1 MQAKAIRYGALGAA
15 IAAVCVWMV
24 LAAGRRQGDEGLYSI
39 QNPAQYNAGLT
50 TVRELTGGP
59 IRAHDAGR
67 ALSGEQTMALE
78 EAREVARRLTAYEPR
93 AFGPAFL
100 LANIEQALGNADEA
114 GRNYHQALL
123 LIPKDTGD
131 QNLRQTEAHIQFK
144 LGQHY
149 YNRNEFSKAEMYADA
164 ALALQHNSSLYHTAA
179 ARIKMRLD
187 KRAEA
192 RRLVEHALE
201 IDPEDAAAKELSER
215 LDGG

>member
-1 MQAKAIRYGALGAA
+1 MKHWALGAA
-15 IAAVCVWMV
+15 FVAVFVWMF
-24 LAAGRRQGDEGLYSI
+24 LAAGRPAGDEGLYSI
-39 QNPAQYNAGLT
+39 FNPIQYSEGFA
-50 TVRELTGGP
+50 TVRDLTEGP
-59 IRAHDAGR
+59 ILAHDAGTV
-67 ALSGEQTMALE
+67 LSGEQTLALE
-78 EAREVARRLTAYEPR
+78 EGREVARRLTAYEPR

-131 QNLRQTEAHIQFK
+131 QNLRQTEANIRFN

-149 YNRNEFSKAEMYADA
+149 YNRNEFLKAEVYTDR
-164 ALALQHNSSLYHTAA
+164 ALALHHDSSMYHAAA
-179 ARIKMRLD
+179 ARIKMRLLKAAD
-187 KRAEA
+187 A

-201 IDPEDAAAKELSER
+201 IDPEDAAVQELAAR